1 MAGNGKNTKG
11 LTREKARKKRSTRKY
26 GQTVLKHS
34 RMGTY
39 SCWYALASVVLI
51 LLSLGITFRMRGRAA
66 GFVGGFGIVAVIF
79 AVLGVRA
86 GVKGL
91 REREKKYI
99 SCRLGI
105 AANILLLL
113 SLMIIF
119 IGGLRT

>member
-1 MAGNGKNTKG
+1 MARNGKNTKG
-11 LTREKARKKRSTRKY
+11 LTREKAGKRRRTRKY
-26 GQTVLKHS
+26 GQTALKHS

-39 SCWYALASVVLI
+39 SCWYALGSVVLI
-51 LLSLGITFRMRGRAA
+51 LLSLGIAFRMHGNAA

-113 SLMIIF
+113 SLLIIF
-119 IGGLRT
+119 TGGLGK

>member
-1 MAGNGKNTKG
+1 MARNGKNTKG
-11 LTREKARKKRSTRKY
+11 LTREKTRKKRSTRKY

-51 LLSLGITFRMRGRAA
+51 LLSLGIAFRMRGRAA

-119 IGGLRT
+119 IGGLRK

>member
-1 MAGNGKNTKG
+1 MARNRKNTKG
-11 LTREKARKKRSTRKY
+11 LTREKAKKRRTRKY
-26 GQTVLKHS
+26 GQTALKHS
-34 RMGTY
+34 HMGTY
-39 SCWYALASVVLI
+39 SCWYALGSVVLI
-51 LLSLGITFRMRGRAA
+51 LLSLGFAFRMRGDAA

-99 SCRLGI
+99 TCKLGI

-119 IGGLRT
+119 TGGLRT